1 MATAAAPS
9 GLVAYRLRAELR
21 GHASDVR
28 AVVALPDGGFATAS
42 RDATICIWEPSRDGG
57 SLPTEST
64 RVLRGHDHFVV
75 TLAVLPAG
83 AEGGRTLLA
92 SGSADKTIRIWDPTT
107 GECLCTM
114 RGHTDAVCSLS
125 AANGNRLVSSSWDKT
140 ARVWSID
147 APGEESNVS
156 TKCVATLIGH
166 QTAVWDAL
174 LLPSTDVVVTCSADR
189 TLKLWNVGS
198 GTCIS
203 TVTGHT
209 DVVRALAALPFGG
222 LISVANDSSAR
233 LWKWEKP
240 AGLTLSSMASDVHD
254 GNFVYAVDARML
266 AGSGDSS
273 AVTVASGGED
283 NTLRVSGV
291 TIGSDGRTL
300 NLQTVQTVTHPGS
313 VWNVALAETG
323 DLITGCSDGVAR
335 VFTRDSSRM
344 ASSDALQVFEASVAA
359 RQVSTKLIGGVDA
372 KKLPLLSE
380 ALSTPGVKDG
390 ENRMVRRDDGDGA
403 EVHVWSA
410 ADSKWSK
417 VGDIVDGPGGGG
429 GGGTSG
435 SGGQVNG
442 LRYDY
447 VFDVDLGEGIP
458 NVKLGYN
465 RGEDT
470 YLAAQRFIDTN
481 SLNQDFLDQVATF
494 IETQVGADAT
504 ALTTAASSDPLTGGG
519 RYIPRGNAGAAAGA
533 AASNGSPLAAG
544 RYIPGGGDATTAP
557 SRPPPPPRKLIPHP
571 DGFVTM
577 SASDQLDKIR
587 TKLTEFHATL
597 GVASVS
603 DAEIE
608 LVCNSLLPKLGGGG
622 GGGGLRGT
630 GPGAG
635 VVSDEECAAI
645 ESLLAKWPTSQVFPV
660 LDVARLVVA
669 TPSGAACLF
678 GRRNGAALTHVL
690 RHVSAAF
697 PTDAAAMSGADAA
710 AASKASGAVALL
722 GCRFA
727 VNLFHNRVVAST
739 ARTRQADILTT
750 FGRTAGAASSPPRA
764 RDTFAMLLLNYAVAL
779 TEARAPA
786 SDRAPVLEAAVAGLR
801 REREEPIAF
810 RLGVALGTLMTGDDK
825 AVTEAAM
832 TLGAAAAVAL
842 VASLSPR
849 CQQVATEIATLI
861 AVD

>member
-1 MATAAAPS
+1 MSTAAAPP
-9 GLVAYRLRAELR
+9 GVVPYRLRAELR

-28 AVVALPDGGFATAS
+28 AVAALPRGAFATAS
-42 RDATICIWEPSRDGG
+42 RDATVCIWEPSADGG
-57 SLPTEST
+57 RLPTEPT

-75 TLAVLPAG
+75 TLAVLPV
-83 AEGGRTLLA
+83 GGDSGRALLA

-107 GECLCTM
+107 GQCVCTL

-125 AANGNRLVSSSWDKT
+125 AAEGNRLVSASWDKT
-140 ARVWSID
+140 ARVWLLD
-147 APGEESNVS
+147 ASGEASDVS
-156 TKCVATLIGH
+156 AKCVATLAGH
-166 QTAVWDAL
+166 QAAVWDAL
-174 LLPSTDVVVTCSADR
+174 LLSSTDVVVTCSADR
-189 TLKLWNVGS
+189 ALKLWNVGS
-198 GTCIS
+198 GSCTS

-209 DVVRALAALPFGG
+209 DVVRALSALPFGG

-233 LWKWEKP
+233 LWKWEQP
-240 AGLTLSSMASDVHD
+240 AGLTFSSAASDVHD
-254 GNFVYAVDARML
+254 GNFVYTVDARVL
-266 AGSGDSS
+266 AGSGDRS

-283 NTLRVSGV
+283 NALRVSGV
-291 TIGSDGRTL
+291 TIESDGRTL
-300 NLQTVQTVTHPGS
+300 QLQTVQTVTHPGS
-313 VWNVALAETG
+313 VWSVALAESG

-335 VFTRDSSRM
+335 VFTRDASRV
-344 ASSDALQVFEASVAA
+344 ASSDAVEVFEASVAA
-359 RQVSTKLIGGVDA
+359 RQVSTKLIGGVDT

-403 EVHVWSA
+403 EVHMWSA
-410 ADSKWSK
+410 ADGQWSK

-429 GGGTSG
+429 GGGASG
-435 SGGQVNG
+435 SGGAVNG
-442 LRYDY
+442 VRYDF

-470 YLAAQRFIDTN
+470 YVAAQRFIDTN
-481 SLNQDFLDQVATF
+481 SLNQDFLDQIATF
-494 IETQVGADAT
+494 IETQAGADAT
-504 ALTTAASSDPLTGGG
+504 TLTTAASSDPLTGGG
-519 RYIPRGNAGAAAGA
+519 RYIPRGDAGTAAAAGV
-533 AASNGSPLAAG
+533 GSPLTAG
-544 RYIPGGGDATTAP
+544 RYIPGGGGASATAP

-571 DGFVTM
+571 DGVVTL
-577 SASDQLDKIR
+577 SASDQLGKIG
-587 TKLTEFHATL
+587 TKLAEFHAAL
-597 GVASVS
+597 GDASVS
-603 DAEIE
+603 DAEVE
-608 LVCNSLLPKLGGGG
+608 LVCGSLLPKLG

-645 ESLLAKWPTSQVFPV
+645 EALLAKWPTAQVFPV
-660 LDVARLVVA
+660 LDIARLVVA

-678 GRRNGAALTHVL
+678 GRRNGVALTHVL
-690 RHVSAAF
+690 RHVNAAF
-697 PTDAAAMSGADAA
+697 PADAAAMPDADAPPPP
-710 AASKASGAVALL
+710 KAPGAVALL

-739 ARTRQADILTT
+739 ARTRQADILAA
-750 FGRTAGAASSPPRA
+750 FRRAAGAASVAARA
-764 RDTFAMLLLNYAVAL
+764 RDTFAVLLLNYAVAL
-779 TEARAPA
+779 SEARAPA
-786 SDRAPVLEAAVAGLR
+786 ADRAPVLEAAVAGLR
-801 REREEPIAF
+801 VEREEPVAF
-810 RLGVALGTLMTGDDK
+810 RLAVALGTLMAGDDK

-842 VASLSPR
+842 VAPLSPR

>member
-1 MATAAAPS
+1 M
-9 GLVAYRLRAELR
+9 
-21 GHASDVR
+21 
-28 AVVALPDGGFATAS
+28 VALPGGGYATAS
-42 RDATICIWEPSRDGG
+42 RDATVCIWEPSCDGG
-57 SLPTEST
+57 LLPLEPT

-75 TLAVLPAG
+75 TLAVLLVG
-83 AEGGRTLLA
+83 AEGGRALLA
-92 SGSADKTIRIWDPTT
+92 SGSADKTIRIWDTTT
-107 GECLCTM
+107 GDCLCTL

-125 AANGNRLVSSSWDKT
+125 AADGNRLVSASWDKT
-140 ARVWSID
+140 ARVWLLD
-147 APGEESNVS
+147 ASGEESDVS
-156 TKCVATLIGH
+156 AKCVATLTGH
-166 QTAVWDAL
+166 QAAVWDAL
-174 LLPSTDVVVTCSADR
+174 LLPSTGVVVTCSADR

-198 GTCIS
+198 GSCTS

-233 LWKWEKP
+233 LWKWEQS
-240 AGLTLSSMASDVHD
+240 AGLTLSSAASDVHD
-254 GNFVYAVDARML
+254 GNFVYTVDARVL

-283 NTLRVSGV
+283 NALRVSGV
-291 TIGSDGRTL
+291 TIESDGRTL
-300 NLQTVQTVTHPGS
+300 QLQTVQTVTHPGS
-313 VWNVALAETG
+313 VWSVALADSG

-335 VFTRDSSRM
+335 VFTRDPSRV
-344 ASSDALQVFEASVAA
+344 ARSDALEVFEASVAA
-359 RQVSTKLIGGVDA
+359 RKVSTKLIGGVDA
-372 KKLPLLSE
+372 KKLPLLSK

-403 EVHVWSA
+403 EVHMWSA
-410 ADSKWSK
+410 SDSKWSK

-429 GGGTSG
+429 GGGGSG
-435 SGGQVNG
+435 SGGEVNG
-442 LRYDY
+442 VRYDY

-470 YLAAQRFIDTN
+470 YVAAQRFIDTN

-494 IETQVGADAT
+494 IETQAGADAT
-504 ALTTAASSDPLTGGG
+504 TLTTAASSDPLTGGG
-519 RYIPRGNAGAAAGA
+519 RYIPRANAGEAAGAAAGI
-533 AASNGSPLAAG
+533 GSPLTAG
-544 RYIPGGGDATTAP
+544 RYIPGGGGAAAAP
-557 SRPPPPPRKLIPHP
+557 SRPAPPPRKLIPHP
-571 DGFVTM
+571 DGVVTM
-577 SASDQLDKIR
+577 SASDQLEKIG
-587 TKLTEFHATL
+587 TKLADFHAAL
-597 GVASVS
+597 GTASVT
-603 DAEIE
+603 DAEVE
-608 LVCNSLLPKLGGGG
+608 LVCGSLLPKLGGGG
-622 GGGGLRGT
+622 GLRGA

-645 ESLLAKWPTSQVFPV
+645 EALLEKWPTSQVFPV
-660 LDVARLVVA
+660 LDIARLVVA

-678 GRRNGAALTHVL
+678 GRRNGVALTHVL
-690 RHVSAAF
+690 RHVNTAF
-697 PTDAAAMSGADAA
+697 PADPAAMSDKDAPVPP
-710 AASKASGAVALL
+710 KAPGAVALL

-750 FGRTAGAASSPPRA
+750 FGRAAGGSASPARA
-764 RDTFAMLLLNYAVAL
+764 RDTFAVLLLNYAVAL
-779 TEARAPA
+779 SEARAPA
-786 SDRAPVLEAAVAGLR
+786 ADRAPALEAAVTGLR
-801 REREEPIAF
+801 HEREELVAF
-810 RLGVALGTLMTGDDK
+810 KLAVALGTLMTGDDE

-842 VASLSPR
+842 VAPLSPR

>member
-1 MATAAAPS
+1 M
-9 GLVAYRLRAELR
+9 
-21 GHASDVR
+21 
-28 AVVALPDGGFATAS
+28 
-42 RDATICIWEPSRDGG
+42 
-57 SLPTEST
+57 
-64 RVLRGHDHFVV
+64 
-75 TLAVLPAG
+75 
-83 AEGGRTLLA
+83 
-92 SGSADKTIRIWDPTT
+92 
-107 GECLCTM
+107 
-114 RGHTDAVCSLS
+114 
-125 AANGNRLVSSSWDKT
+125 SSSWDKT
-140 ARVWSID
+140 ARVWSVD
-147 APGEESNVS
+147 ASGEESSTLSLSHMYFAWLCLRWPCAGLLLLHGSCDPGFCTGQQVCCFLLSRVLTCFLFCMLGFSALILFRYPFSILGHADVS
-156 TKCVATLIGH
+156 AKCVATLIGH
-166 QTAVWDAL
+166 QAAVWDAL

-189 TLKLWNVGS
+189 TLKLWNVS
-198 GTCIS
+198 TGTCTS

-222 LISVANDSSAR
+222 LVSVANDSSAR

-240 AGLTLSSMASDVHD
+240 AGLTLSSAASDVHD
-254 GNFVYAVDARML
+254 GNFVYTVDVRVL
-266 AGSGDSS
+266 AGSGDNS

-283 NTLRVSGV
+283 NALRVSGV
-291 TIGSDGRTL
+291 IIGSDGRSL
-300 NLQTVQTVTHPGS
+300 KLQTVQTVTHPGS
-313 VWNVALAETG
+313 VWSVALADSG
-323 DLITGCSDGVAR
+323 DVITGCSDGVAR

-344 ASSDALQVFEASVAA
+344 ASSDALEVFEASVAA

-410 ADSKWSK
+410 ADGKWSK

-429 GGGTSG
+429 SGGASG
-435 SGGQVNG
+435 SGGEVNG
-442 LRYDY
+442 VRYDY
-447 VFDVDLGEGIP
+447 VFDVDLGEGVP

-470 YLAAQRFIDTN
+470 YVAAQRFIDTN

-504 ALTTAASSDPLTGGG
+504 TLTTAASSDPLTGGG
-519 RYIPRGNAGAAAGA
+519 RYIPRGNAGEAAGA
-533 AASNGSPLAAG
+533 AAGIGSPLTAG
-544 RYIPGGGDATTAP
+544 RYIPGGGGAAAAP

-577 SASDQLDKIR
+577 SASDQLEKIR
-587 TKLTEFHATL
+587 TKLTEFHAAL
-597 GVASVS
+597 GAASVS

-608 LVCNSLLPKLGGGG
+608 LVFGSLLPKLGGV
-622 GGGGLRGT
+622 GGGLRGT

-678 GRRNGAALTHVL
+678 GRRNGVALTHIL
-690 RHVSAAF
+690 RHVNTAF
-697 PTDAAAMSGADAA
+697 PADAVDMSDA
-710 AASKASGAVALL
+710 DAPVPPKAPGAVALL

-739 ARTRQADILTT
+739 ARTRQADILAT
-750 FGRTAGAASSPPRA
+750 FGRTAGAASSPARA
-764 RDTFAMLLLNYAVAL
+764 RDTFGMLLLNYAVAL
-779 TEARAPA
+779 NEARAPA
-786 SDRAPVLEAAVAGLR
+786 PDRAPVLEAAVAGLR
-801 REREEPIAF
+801 REREEPVAF
-810 RLGVALGTLMTGDDK
+810 RLAVALGTLMTSDDK

-832 TLGAAAAVAL
+832 KLGAAAAVAL
-842 VASLSPR
+842 VAPLSAR